1 MKTKVDEMK
10 QRSNDNS
17 PQHDPKAVAISG
29 ESAADSEPKFPLLLL
44 QTHAPCQQ
52 LELLHRQIKTKFMQ
66 VLTVMF
72 RPVPS
77 HPEFYFCTQNWEKNQ
92 SVSLFFLLLV
102 NLTLIVNDFRIIQI
116 LVSLT

>member
-17 PQHDPKAVAISG
+17 PQHDPKSVAVSG
-29 ESAADSEPKFPLLLL
+29 ELAADSEPKFPLLLL

-66 VLTVMF
+66 ILTVMF
-72 RPVPS
+72 RPVPY
-77 HPEFYFCTQNWEKNQ
+77 HPDYYFCIPNWEKNQ
-92 SVSLFFLLLV
+92 SVSLYLLLV
-102 NLTLIVNDFRIIQI
+102 NPILIIIHFRIIQI
-116 LVSLT
+116 LVIFT